1 MATKTLNKT
10 VLLFFAIFMLI
21 YGGAHL
27 YIWARLV
34 QPLRLAGPALWL
46 MRAAFVLLFLSF
58 PLIHFAFRHKNGPL
72 VTTASY
78 VSSVWLGMVVYLV
91 LVTYC
96 FDLVR
101 LYAFPADP
109 FGHYLIATVAAIVA
123 AITIYGLAA
132 ARTIGVTDLR
142 VKMPHLPRHLEGMRI
157 AQISDVHMG
166 LIVRGPRLE
175 KIVTMVNDL
184 QPDLIVITG
193 DLVDAEALHME
204 DMVHPL
210 MRLKSKYGVFAVPG
224 NHEYFAGIERAQA
237 FIEEAGVTVL
247 RNRWVTIADG
257 LQLVGRDD
265 PVSPRITG
273 QDVPPLAEIME
284 GTDRSKPTVLLYH
297 TPDSTFEELQAQGVH
312 LQLSGH
318 THKGQLWPFN
328 LIVRIM
334 FKTYYGRFT
343 SGDTTIYV
351 SRGTGTWGPPMRV
364 GARPEITSITLS
376 ATNGD

>member
-1 MATKTLNKT
+1 MATKNLNKT
-10 VLLFFAIFMLI
+10 VVLFFAIFLLV

-34 QPLRLAGPALWL
+34 QPLQLGGVALWL
-46 MRAAFVLLFLSF
+46 MRVAFALLFLSF
-58 PLIHFAFRHKNGPL
+58 PLIHFELRHKSGPL
-72 VTTASY
+72 ITAASF

-96 FDLVR
+96 FDIVR
-101 LYAFPADP
+101 LYAYPADP
-109 FGHYLIATVAAIVA
+109 FGRNQIAAVAAIVA
-123 AITIYGLAA
+123 AITIYGLAS
-132 ARTIGVTDLR
+132 ARSIGVTDLR
-142 VKMPHLPRHLEGMRI
+142 VKMPNLPGHLEGMRI

-166 LIVRGPRLE
+166 LIVRGPRLD

-184 QPDLIVITG
+184 RPDLIVITG
-193 DLVDAEALHME
+193 DLVDAEALQMAG
-204 DMVHPL
+204 MMRPL
-210 MRLKSKYGVFAVPG
+210 MRLKSRYGVFAVPG

-237 FIEEAGVTVL
+237 FIEEAGVTML

-265 PVSPRITG
+265 PVSARITG
-273 QDVPPLAEIME
+273 EEVPALGEIME

-297 TPDSTFEELQAQGVH
+297 TPDSTFEELQAHGVH

-328 LIVRIM
+328 FIVRVL

-364 GARPEITSITLS
+364 GARPEITAITLS
-376 ATNGD
+376 ADS

>member
-1 MATKTLNKT
+1 MKLPARGFLMFLG
-10 VLLFFAIFMLI
+10 VFLLV
-21 YGGAHL
+21 YGGAHF
-27 YIWARLV
+27 YIWWRLV
-34 QPLRLAGPALWL
+34 HPFGLDGTALWL
-46 MRAAFVLLFLSF
+46 MRLLFVALFVSF
-58 PLIHFAFRHKNGPL
+58 PLIHFAFRERDGSFI
-72 VTTASY
+72 TSAAF
-78 VSSVWLGMVVYLV
+78 VSSVWMGMVIYFV

-96 FDLVR
+96 IDLVR
-101 LYAFPADP
+101 LYFLS
-109 FGHYLIATVAAIVA
+109 GGLSTNTMITSIVAIVV
-123 AITIYGLAA
+123 AITIYGLAE
-132 ARTIGVTDLR
+132 ARAIGITNLNVA
-142 VKMPHLPRHLEGMRI
+142 MPNLPAHLAGMKI

-175 KIVTMVNDL
+175 KIVSMINEL
-184 QPDLIVITG
+184 NPDLIVITG

-204 DMVHPL
+204 DVVHPL
-210 MRLKSKYGVFAVPG
+210 MRLKSKHGIFAVPG

-237 FIEEAGVTVL
+237 FIEEAGVTML

-265 PVSPRITG
+265 PISPRMTG
-273 QDVPPLAEIME
+273 EPVPSLAEIME

-328 LIVRIM
+328 LIVRTI
-334 FKTYYGRFT
+334 FKTYYGRFS

-364 GARPEITSITLS
+364 LARPEITLITLR
-376 ATNGD
+376 AKG